1 MDKDSLSILQPNFLA
16 LLLGFIL
23 ILPVSTFLGLSYGLV
38 ISILLGIILMLV
50 FHSFPLLSSVD
61 LSFSQVLALGLY
73 ASSPYLFWLY
83 SNKFLGMSI
92 DYLTS
97 MARDIT
103 ISGTQMN
110 PSFYPME
117 KLALF
122 LGGLILVC
130 FLLVQNELPNLFR
143 GLRKG
148 NFRVI
153 SESPSSIFAVG
164 CFLISYILLVTEG
177 IPILE
182 FSPGAQIPFFFF
194 GGAVV
199 AGILLLQDNLN
210 LILNPRHYSS
220 FKPRE
225 TIDAVISFGS
235 IILLVALTLNISMI
249 PLISQN
255 IPQTLSIIILVTVFY
270 WAFKLSQE
278 AMKPSIQERRTAA
291 LAYLAFLPFILYLF
305 LRVLYLQHDPDPVM
319 QNRWEIKFDFMD
331 KVNTFKINPWPMEV
345 VANFDE
351 RWMFLKAAIINSIR
365 VTLLSIVLCLIL
377 GTIVGVTRLSSN
389 KLASTMATVYVEVF
403 RNLPLAVLLF
413 LIATQ
418 YGIQAPL
425 FIDETFLFGGAVFFS
440 NQGIWFVTVE
450 SYPRLVMGLVAL
462 AILRASLRL
471 KDRIEPRIISR
482 PSTLV
487 EHVRRPFSVF
497 EWRFEAFV
505 SDLFLIITAVAFLVF
520 LVPFVSTNGGG
531 QGAALGLALLVYALS
546 IISKVDDDGMNSLQ
560 IDDSESGLRKRFSIW
575 MGAFAIAAGIA
586 LSKGIS
592 WPEYVKDWN
601 GDGVIDAPGSWHIA
615 EGTGFEITP
624 FFLAMMLGLT
634 LFTASTVA
642 EIVRGSIQALPRGQ
656 VEAAISLSLNPFQR
670 LRLVILPQALRSM
683 VPLLNNQFMNVW
695 KNSSLA
701 VIVAYSD
708 IFYVILVMMNNVGKL
723 IPLFILLLITYQ
735 VGSLAISLVMNWY
748 NSRVTSVK
756 I

>member
-1 MDKDSLSILQPNFLA
+1 MAILGAMFDGLITTIALKVPWKKIKPRVESIGDVLR
-16 LLLGFIL
+16 L
-23 ILPVSTFLGLSYGLV
+23 ILL
-38 ISILLGIILMLV
+38 IL
-50 FHSFPLLSSVD
+50 
-61 LSFSQVLALGLY
+61 
-73 ASSPYLFWLY
+73 SPYLFWIY

-235 IILLVALTLNISMI
+235 IILLVALTINISMI

-278 AMKPSIQERRTAA
+278 AMKPSIQEKRTAA

-345 VANFDE
+345 VANLDE

-418 YGIQAPL
+418 YGMQAPL
-425 FIDETFLFGGAVFFS
+425 FKEETFIFGGAVFFS

-450 SYPRLVMGLVAL
+450 SYQRLVMGLVAL
-462 AILRASLRL
+462 GILRASLRL

-497 EWRFEAFV
+497 GWRFEAFV
-505 SDLFLIITAVAFLVF
+505 SDLFLIITAVAFLVS

-531 QGAALGLALLVYALS
+531 TDAAFGLALLVYALS

-624 FFLAMMLGLT
+624 
-634 LFTASTVA
+634 S
-642 EIVRGSIQALPRGQ
+642 
-656 VEAAISLSLNPFQR
+656 
-670 LRLVILPQALRSM
+670 
-683 VPLLNNQFMNVW
+683 
-695 KNSSLA
+695 SSL
-701 VIVAYSD
+701 
-708 IFYVILVMMNNVGKL
+708 
-723 IPLFILLLITYQ
+723 
-735 VGSLAISLVMNWY
+735 
-748 NSRVTSVK
+748 
-756 I
+756 